1 MESNGQERRDSGGWV
16 AVTFKV
22 PPHWKKFLAE
32 KAREAGVDLSTMLR
46 LDTQALVAAYS
57 ERSFNVTD
65 FKTLY
70 DNTDSNSR

>member
-46 LDTQALVAAYS
+46 LDTQALVGS
-57 ERSFNVTD
+57 LLGKIFQRD
-65 FKTLY
+65 GLQ
-70 DNTDSNSR
+70 DSL